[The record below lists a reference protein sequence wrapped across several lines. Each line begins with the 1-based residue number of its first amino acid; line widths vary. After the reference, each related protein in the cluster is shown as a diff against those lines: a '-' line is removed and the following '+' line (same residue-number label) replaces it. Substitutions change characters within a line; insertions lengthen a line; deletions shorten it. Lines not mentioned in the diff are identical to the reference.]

1 MPLLNSLAT
10 PYADALLQIGEG
22 RQETDQLAEEAK
34 ALLAAWLGSPE
45 LQAAM
50 ASPVLQ
56 IEAKKKA
63 LQALFGAQVSPTM
76 LNLLKLLADRQ
87 RIGVLDAILLRF
99 LELYRELRGI
109 TLAHVTSAT
118 QLSEEQQA
126 RLAEK
131 VKAVAGSPTVDI
143 DLTVDPNLIGG
154 FVVRLGSQVIDT
166 SLLGQ
171 VRRLGLSLAR
181 AA

>member
-109 TLAHVTSAT
+109 TLAHVTSISRGVLVIPRSAHLAT
-118 QLSEEQQA
+118 YLAARQNAQHCCCPPALTIKPFENSIRTIAPRPLSISE
-126 RLAEK
+126 
-131 VKAVAGSPTVDI
+131 
-143 DLTVDPNLIGG
+143 
-154 FVVRLGSQVIDT
+154 
-166 SLLGQ
+166 GQ
-171 VRRLGLSLAR
+171 H
-181 AA
+181 